1 MENSKSVLRLFKGFI
16 GEKTNDINLEGL
28 KYGLIVPA
36 TASDDIFA
44 EAVKLYGKDGKKW
57 NETFHKSWEKVASAS
72 IEQLIAE
79 QAMHYFTTYGFESLG
94 VFSSDSVY
102 IPRENLDIPDL
113 EKDVEMIVIHAYAK
127 GEVRKKLMTLL
138 TSGIALSSDTIEDV
152 KELSDLIDPNDIV
165 AIKNREV
172 KVFLYNKY
180 NFVPYDPD
188 EFLRYLIYVLIGNT
202 LKIQDR
208 NTIHQLKSVKRE
220 HVLKYLSV
228 YINNYGYESL
238 ASVFH
243 RNKNLFLALKGGNR
257 DLLDDASVKS
267 VNKIINKISKLAKKH
282 HIPMPVNI
290 LDRLTDVSTD
300 VDIHKMYNLLDV
312 TTPFRELRILNG
324 LSYKLSGNTSYLYKI
339 RNGRSYATVKEK
351 ELGLKDHT
359 VLLNRKALL
368 DFHLANRLLNNLCG
382 KKVYI
387 PSNVSYKA
395 PTSEK
400 QFVGNFPSGSSIDI
414 PLNEDLIIG
423 IHWCNIPEGR
433 VDLDLHMQSLNRSFG
448 WNTSYRDQSR
458 RVYFSGDLTD
468 APLPNG
474 ATELFFIGKE
484 IDETFM
490 LSVNNYNSAR
500 EIPFEV
506 VIAKANLNKTYTD
519 INNSSNRYGFDWN
532 GIRKSSFMVDPNDI
546 ITTIPFKMDSNEKM
560 KRIGFVTRTGDSVK
574 IVFDDFNTASV
585 PVSSNRNE
593 IFSNTIKYLEGYR
606 ESSADLKDILKR
618 CGCIFVDNN
627 DESVDYDLS
636 IENLQKDTIISMFN
650 EGVAK

>member
-1 MENSKSVLRLFKGFI
+1 MENNKSVLRLFKGFI
-16 GEKTNDINLEGL
+16 GEKTNDINPEGL

-44 EAVKLYGKDGKKW
+44 EAIKLYGKDGKKW
-57 NETFHKSWEKVASAS
+57 NETFHKSWKKVAEAP

-79 QAMHYFTTYGFESLG
+79 QAMHYLTTYGFESLG
-94 VFSSDSVY
+94 VFNSDSVY

-113 EKDVEMIVIHAYAK
+113 EKDVEMIVIHTYTEQ
-127 GEVRKKLMTLL
+127 EVRNKIMTLL
-138 TSGIALSSDTIEDV
+138 TSGIALSADTIKDI
-152 KELSDLIDPNDIV
+152 KELSDLIDPNGINT
-165 AIKNREV
+165 IKNREV
-172 KVFLYNKY
+172 KIFLYNKY
-180 NFVPYDPD
+180 NTVPNNPD
-188 EFLRYLIYVLIGNT
+188 EFLRYLIYVLTSNT

-208 NTIHQLKSVKRE
+208 STINQLKFVRRE
-220 HVLKYLSV
+220 YILHYLNI
-228 YINNYGYESL
+228 YIAKNGYEPL
-238 ASVFH
+238 ASIFL
-243 RNKNLFLALKGGNR
+243 RNKNLFLALKGKGYSNNQN
-257 DLLDDASVKS
+257 DTSVKL
-267 VNKIINKISKLAKKH
+267 VNKIINRISKLAKKY
-282 HIPMPVNI
+282 HIPMPINV
-290 LDRLTDVSTD
+290 LDRLTDASMD
-300 VDIHKMYNLLDV
+300 IDIHQLYTLLNG
-312 TTPFRELRILNG
+312 TTPFREVRILNG
-324 LSYKLSGNTSYLYKI
+324 LSYKLSGDTSYLYKI

-351 ELGLKDHT
+351 ELGLKEYA
-359 VLLNRKALL
+359 VLAYRKGMI
-368 DFHLANRLLNNLCG
+368 DFHLTSRLLNNLCG

-423 IHWCNIPEGR
+423 IHWCNKPSGER

-448 WNTSYRDQSR
+448 WNTSYRDSSR

-484 IDETFM
+484 VDETFM
-490 LSVNNYNSAR
+490 LSVNNYNSNR
-500 EIPFEV
+500 ETPFEV
-506 VIAKANLNKTYTD
+506 VVAKANPNKTYTNV
-519 INNSSNRYGFDWN
+519 IG
-532 GIRKSSFMVDPNDI
+532 RKHRSSSFMVDPNDI
-546 ITTIPFKMDSNEKM
+546 ITTIPFKMDSNETM

-585 PVSSNRNE
+585 PVSSNKND

-606 ESSADLKDILKR
+606 ESSLDLKDILKK
-618 CGCIFVDNN
+618 CGCILVDNN